1 MDPATEGAEIRER
14 AGQNLSHTTIG
25 RCLYSGT
32 GEAAEDG
39 RRAGQNGVDPTLGR
53 RLYSGAGEAAED
65 GRRAGQNGVDPTLV
79 GAQLDYAN
87 AERRRT

>member
-39 RRAGQNGVDPTLGR
+39 RRAGQNGVDPTL
-53 RLYSGAGEAAED
+53 
-65 GRRAGQNGVDPTLV
+65 V

>member
-53 RLYSGAGEAAED
+53 RLY
-65 GRRAGQNGVDPTLV
+65 
-79 GAQLDYAN
+79 
-87 AERRRT
+87 

>member
-1 MDPATEGAEIRER
+1 MDPATEGAENREG
-14 AGQNLSHTTIG
+14 AGQNLSYTTIG

-32 GEAAEDG
+32 GEAAKDG
-39 RRAGQNGVDPTLGR
+39 RPAGQNGIDPTLCR

-65 GRRAGQNGVDPTLV
+65 ARRAGKNGVAATLV

-87 AERRRT
+87 AKRRRT